1 VSLPIDP
8 QQAFSKPTS
17 RAPIDS
23 ASAEAGFESNSS
35 YRDPTVDNSLPTLS
49 TSDELQSDKPT
60 QSVMTAMPPP
70 KTNQQFKS
78 IPNRQNSDRNDSF
91 LVSTSSNGDK
101 NDDNSDNND
110 NNGRGGWNPPSDSFQ
125 HSFTQRERDA
135 NDDDGTGLP
144 SATMAA
150 TTRTTATLPFK
161 SAFSSPPSTVQN
173 AAGRT
178 ASPFDGPRTPFQATT
193 RPSSL
198 FASPPAPNQ
207 TSRTATS
214 QNRGASDD
222 FALPTQSTATTTNNN
237 NDNVGQMPDDN
248 NDNDQNTG
256 TFAETFAPPRSTN
269 GGSFLTN
276 LTSTRQSFKSTPLSR
291 LFNPAVVPDDRF
303 VRPLADP
310 LVKFRPKQSVPDMAS
325 DLFDRIVVNLRLQNE
340 QLSKSESDMSPALSV
355 RNNGD
360 SDDDGHDDDDKDNAA
375 RNRVRNLERPQVLF
389 VWPVQP
395 TCQFADPSA
404 SAWSWARADPFNIQ
418 YFPDA
423 VLNEAIVTAW
433 DSYAGVF
440 EHFVVWMP
448 QQWFARCLLIH
459 LSLETKALA
468 EVSGVHFRYLHVEC
482 TPLVD
487 RGWSLN
493 AHSLVGIPQVQS
505 PTLDDDELESKVT
518 IAEQNLSWVMADR
531 PWNVLPLYNTFENP
545 EEADVGLLMRNL
557 PIALK
562 KVYID
567 EMHTWRC
574 VCTMD
579 LARWI
584 SSSNWIKM
592 QQCLPL
598 EEEEEE
604 EATAAEGQATAR
616 GLSEAEPQPAS
627 VQSTLFDRG
636 DLILDRNG
644 QIVIVNADHSYIQ
657 EALSLL
663 QQCWHKL
670 NAHLIHMRQETESY
684 VSVPPLILP
693 VQQYLLASDI
703 AWSLASMIPSA
714 SSYYDHFRYYFQVQA
729 ANRQDFSAV
738 WEVSKHEHAWFG
750 YFLKSCRQGAATAGR
765 MVPISPCYTFSISLL
780 DDVTNTGPA
789 DPLVIH
795 RSVVGVVANAEF
807 KNALDVHWSREAPS
821 ASMGVFSSTPAGQKG
836 GPVPSVLPTQIRL
849 WMTDVLSRMSPHVLL
864 PIPQDTKRIL
874 SSTRSATMAEDAEEI
889 ELYFAAAP
897 AILPDQLVYYGISTV
912 PKARSIDVVHIL
924 SAESYSRAREGARSG
939 HVPRF
944 TNLEDGVH
952 TNAELDLSFL
962 WFGLAPSRACPWRR
976 MPRLD
981 LEKMSLQMQPL
992 FKSEN

>member
-1 VSLPIDP
+1 MAPPSSRLTPSGSQPRNSLIFNQPDTDHTPIQYQLMGMRTAAPSTTGMTVSPATLSSTFVSNPIRAISREPVSLPIDP

-310 LVKFRPKQSVPDMAS
+310 LVKLRPKQSVTDS
-325 DLFDRIVVNLRLQNE
+325 T
-340 QLSKSESDMSPALSV
+340 ESSSISGSRTSNFQSP
-355 RNNGD
+355 N
-360 SDDDGHDDDDKDNAA
+360 
-375 RNRVRNLERPQVLF
+375 
-389 VWPVQP
+389 P
-395 TCQFADPSA
+395 TC
-404 SAWSWARADPFNIQ
+404 
-418 YFPDA
+418 
-423 VLNEAIVTAW
+423 
-433 DSYAGVF
+433 
-440 EHFVVWMP
+440 
-448 QQWFARCLLIH
+448 
-459 LSLETKALA
+459 
-468 EVSGVHFRYLHVEC
+468 
-482 TPLVD
+482 
-487 RGWSLN
+487 
-493 AHSLVGIPQVQS
+493 
-505 PTLDDDELESKVT
+505 
-518 IAEQNLSWVMADR
+518 R
-531 PWNVLPLYNTFENP
+531 P
-545 EEADVGLLMRNL
+545 R
-557 PIALK
+557 
-562 KVYID
+562 
-567 EMHTWRC
+567 
-574 VCTMD
+574 
-579 LARWI
+579 
-584 SSSNWIKM
+584 
-592 QQCLPL
+592 
-598 EEEEEE
+598 
-604 EATAAEGQATAR
+604 
-616 GLSEAEPQPAS
+616 
-627 VQSTLFDRG
+627 
-636 DLILDRNG
+636 
-644 QIVIVNADHSYIQ
+644 
-657 EALSLL
+657 
-663 QQCWHKL
+663 
-670 NAHLIHMRQETESY
+670 
-684 VSVPPLILP
+684 
-693 VQQYLLASDI
+693 
-703 AWSLASMIPSA
+703 
-714 SSYYDHFRYYFQVQA
+714 
-729 ANRQDFSAV
+729 
-738 WEVSKHEHAWFG
+738 
-750 YFLKSCRQGAATAGR
+750 
-765 MVPISPCYTFSISLL
+765 
-780 DDVTNTGPA
+780 
-789 DPLVIH
+789 
-795 RSVVGVVANAEF
+795 
-807 KNALDVHWSREAPS
+807 
-821 ASMGVFSSTPAGQKG
+821 
-836 GPVPSVLPTQIRL
+836 
-849 WMTDVLSRMSPHVLL
+849 
-864 PIPQDTKRIL
+864 
-874 SSTRSATMAEDAEEI
+874 
-889 ELYFAAAP
+889 
-897 AILPDQLVYYGISTV
+897 
-912 PKARSIDVVHIL
+912 
-924 SAESYSRAREGARSG
+924 
-939 HVPRF
+939 
-944 TNLEDGVH
+944 
-952 TNAELDLSFL
+952 
-962 WFGLAPSRACPWRR
+962 
-976 MPRLD
+976 
-981 LEKMSLQMQPL
+981 
-992 FKSEN
+992 